1 MSSVLLFYSFQSFAY
16 FYCANYDF
24 YNCNIETLYS
34 YSHISFIMYP
44 TNILHK
50 SVRNISLNVMF
61 RKKEISNLFVVK
73 HVTVTK
79 IMFVKFKSF

>member
-1 MSSVLLFYSFQSFAY
+1 MLLFYSFQSFAY

-24 YNCNIETLYS
+24 YNCNIETMYS
-34 YSHISFIMYP
+34 YSHISFVMCP

-50 SVRNISLNVMF
+50 SVCNISLNAMF

-79 IMFVKFKSF
+79 IIFVKFNSF